1 MTTTLDKNISTF
13 KIKDEEFVIIPK
25 IDYLKLKAKS
35 QKDFDIDFRLLTETE
50 INDDLKKKFEESKK
64 KPLSSFTSLTK
75 QYA

>member
-50 INDDLKKKFEESKK
+50 INDDLRKKFEESKK
-64 KPLSSFTSLTK
+64 KPLSSFTSLRK